1 MMMIGKLLLK
11 KKLFKFSD
19 SKGSFEFANIGE
31 GGNVKKSLLDTNDVF
46 IFDAGNH
53 IYVWVGAKASVGEKK
68 YAMRYAQEYT
78 RTYQRPSI
86 LPITS
91 IPEGRESEGFNKAF
105 N

>member
-1 MMMIGKLLLK
+1 MIGKIQPK

-19 SKGSFEFANIGE
+19 QSGSFEFTNVGE
-31 GGNVKKSLLDTNDVF
+31 GSNVKKSLLDPNDAF

-53 IYVWVGAKASVGEKK
+53 IYVWVGSKASVGEKK
-68 YAMRYAQEYT
+68 YAMKYAQEYM
-78 RTYQRPSI
+78 RTYQRPAI

-91 IPEGRESEGFNKAF
+91 IPQGRESDSFNKAF